1 MLGLKAYSTTL
12 ALICKNELVYLNELS
27 NLFKSDV
34 LTGGGGW
41 ERGIIHSSPAVIFFK
56 NHLTIYKKV
65 VRWHTIL
72 LTVGLE
78 FEACVGGFLAVS
90 RSDWASQ

>member
-34 LTGGGGW
+34 LTEEEEGGREGV
-41 ERGIIHSSPAVIFFK
+41 IHGSPAVI
-56 NHLTIYKKV
+56 N
-65 VRWHTIL
+65 IL
-72 LTVGLE
+72 QESLNDL
-78 FEACVGGFLAVS
+78 
-90 RSDWASQ
+90 